1 MKKVIAVLS
10 TLFCLFFIGGTI
22 AIKPV
27 SATSYVTT
35 SAKSQVDQVQENT
48 VSGKLI
54 KIKDKE
60 LKTIDEYKEAYGSDS
75 YGLTA
80 YLLNKIR
87 IYSIPFGFVAI
98 IVAAIYQYVIGIRK
112 LDVRDKGFALMI
124 ASVTLVVICQVLPLV
139 FAIVVKGWR
148 G

>member
-1 MKKVIAVLS
+1 MKKVIAFISIV
-10 TLFCLFFIGGTI
+10 FCIIGCTTI
-22 AIKPV
+22 YA
-27 SATSYVTT
+27 AN
-35 SAKSQVDQVQENT
+35 QT
-48 VSGKLI
+48 VSEARQDTAGKLI
-54 KIKDKE
+54 EIREKE
-60 LKTIDEYKEAYGSDS
+60 LNTLEEYREVYGSDA

-80 YLLNKIR
+80 FLLNKIR

-98 IVAAIYQYVIGIRK
+98 VIAAINQYIIGIKK

-124 ASVTLVVICQVLPLV
+124 TSVTLVVICQVLPLV

>member
-1 MKKVIAVLS
+1 MKKVVAVIS
-10 TLFCLFFIGGTI
+10 ILFCLMGCTTVY
-22 AIKPV
+22 AANEV
-27 SATSYVTT
+27 SEVEQDTT
-35 SAKSQVDQVQENT
+35 
-48 VSGKLI
+48 GKLI
-54 KIKDKE
+54 EIKDRE
-60 LKTIDEYKEAYGSDS
+60 LKTLQEYRDAYGSDS

-80 YLLNKIR
+80 YLLNRIR

-98 IVAAIYQYVIGIRK
+98 IIAAIYQYIIGIRK

-124 ASVTLVVICQVLPLV
+124 TSVTIVVICQVLPLV

>member
-1 MKKVIAVLS
+1 M
-10 TLFCLFFIGGTI
+10 
-22 AIKPV
+22 

-35 SAKSQVDQVQENT
+35 SAESQVEQVQENT

-80 YLLNKIR
+80 YLLNQIR

>member
-1 MKKVIAVLS
+1 MGCIYYHK
-10 TLFCLFFIGGTI
+10 
-22 AIKPV
+22 
-27 SATSYVTT
+27 
-35 SAKSQVDQVQENT
+35 N
-48 VSGKLI
+48 
-54 KIKDKE
+54 KING